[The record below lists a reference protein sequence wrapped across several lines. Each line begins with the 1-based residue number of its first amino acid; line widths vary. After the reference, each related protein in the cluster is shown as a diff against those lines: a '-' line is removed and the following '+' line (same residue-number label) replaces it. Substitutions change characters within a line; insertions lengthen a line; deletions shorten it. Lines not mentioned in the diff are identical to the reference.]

1 MKMNWQVT
9 KSDIRWQILHDRLS
23 GSDKRPV
30 VLPLHVSWCNMSL
43 TNIKRNFGQSDSFQN
58 GTCADHYHITNNVRS
73 GTRSGISHHYKQ
85 DWNVFFHTKLSNS
98 QSVYSNIRDFY
109 DGQLTAVKLEYLDLL
124 AIMIWLYRGLIFL
137 PIEATYFLEVFR
149 WYFIWSQAQ
158 FRIFRAG
165 SSHQATHQA
174 CLLTRLVC
182 LNDLNKGYIYC
193 HLKRWPRQEYVFFLP
208 DTLFDKEKAT
218 KNT

>member
-1 MKMNWQVT
+1 
-9 KSDIRWQILHDRLS
+9 
-23 GSDKRPV
+23 
-30 VLPLHVSWCNMSL
+30 
-43 TNIKRNFGQSDSFQN
+43 
-58 GTCADHYHITNNVRS
+58 
-73 GTRSGISHHYKQ
+73 
-85 DWNVFFHTKLSNS
+85 
-98 QSVYSNIRDFY
+98 
-109 DGQLTAVKLEYLDLL
+109 
-124 AIMIWLYRGLIFL
+124 MIWLYRGLIFL

-193 HLKRWPRQEYVFFLP
+193 HLKRWPRQEYVFVLP

-218 KNT
+218 KNTLISENSSKLSLGFTEQPRPLNNRSTTQYKTKTECSLLIECCPRSSSLHQSLMEVWYLWILKVTRPSFFFWGGGGYHPTLKLSGIPTFTFIVSLTHRMGNI